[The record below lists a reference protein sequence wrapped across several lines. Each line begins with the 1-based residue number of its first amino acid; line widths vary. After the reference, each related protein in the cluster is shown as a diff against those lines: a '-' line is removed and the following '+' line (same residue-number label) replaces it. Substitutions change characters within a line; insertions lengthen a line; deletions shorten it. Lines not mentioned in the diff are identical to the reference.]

1 MSAVPVHLECWYVP
15 GPHREQ
21 FMQMVFPDALQ
32 EDDTVWPALHTEQI
46 EHTVSDSKVHSR
58 ETYFPLLH
66 ALHGR
71 HTASAYWVQF
81 FAR

>member
-1 MSAVPVHLECWYVP
+1 
-15 GPHREQ
+15 
-21 FMQMVFPDALQ
+21 MQMVFPDALQ